1 MIRGRDKAKN
11 PLKQAQYGPRKFDWA
26 PVGYV
31 TICVLI
37 SAVWGYFDVITW
49 FELYTGRDAEA
60 LAALAALC
68 HIAALVSTLYIN
80 WRLPQSKLAG
90 GVLIAGFLVFSGFNV
105 FGGTQ
110 FVLHAAEEIEQARWV
125 KAQFELDAT
134 RAKAKEAVDAA
145 AEKLPSPCDKKS
157 PTFTACRELYK
168 AEFEIAKQS
177 GDVARYNA
185 AANKLAAI
193 SERAPRNPPYPWEM
207 IAVGFAFLSLVMLT
221 GPWAAGFGRP
231 AQMEGEKEVTSDP
244 ASHSEPQD
252 TLNPIPDDTSP
263 PDGVQAP
270 KAAVTPQ
277 EVEQN
282 VPPPVPNPWPPT
294 SYIEGGAAEAS
305 TPEAR
310 AEKMLREGESQR
322 FVAAQT
328 GLSRYAVGELVKA
341 MKGKA
346 A

>member
-1 MIRGRDKAKN
+1 MIRGRDKSKN

-49 FELYTGRDAEA
+49 FDLYTGRDAEA

-68 HIAALVSTLYIN
+68 HLAALVSTLYIN

-110 FVLHAAEEIEQARWV
+110 FVLHAAEEIEQSRWV

-193 SERAPRNPPYPWEM
+193 PERAPRKAPYPWEM
-207 IAVGFAFLSLVMLT
+207 IALGFAFLSLVMLT

-231 AQMEGEKEVTSDP
+231 APDP
-244 ASHSEPQD
+244 QA
-252 TLNPIPDDTSP
+252 TLNPIPDETSP
-263 PDGVQAP
+263 PDGEALPPQP
-270 KAAVTPQ
+270 PVTPQ

-294 SYIEGGAAEAS
+294 SYIEGGAAEAV
-305 TPEAR
+305 TAEAR